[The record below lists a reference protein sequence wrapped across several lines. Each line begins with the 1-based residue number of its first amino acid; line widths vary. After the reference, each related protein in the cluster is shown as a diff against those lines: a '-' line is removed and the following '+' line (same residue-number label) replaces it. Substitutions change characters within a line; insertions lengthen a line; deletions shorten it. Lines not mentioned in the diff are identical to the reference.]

1 MVKHR
6 RPNQHEYFTLPGG
19 GIESGESPEQAAI
32 RELQEEC
39 GVTGEII
46 AKLSEYRFTFGDN
59 AIIHTFYIEIGNQEP
74 ILGTDPEKEQ
84 QILAEVR
91 WMALEDICERDR
103 AFLWAAGL
111 ASVEQFFYE
120 LTSWGD
126 DISYPNK
133 RVT

>member
-1 MVKHR
+1 MEYKSGVLCLVVRNNKILMVKHR

-46 AKLSEYRFTFGDN
+46 TKLSEYRFTFGDN
-59 AIIHTFYIEIGNQEP
+59 AIIHTFHIEIGNQEP

-84 QILAEVR
+84 QILTEVR
-91 WMALEDICERDR
+91 
-103 AFLWAAGL
+103 
-111 ASVEQFFYE
+111 
-120 LTSWGD
+120 
-126 DISYPNK
+126 
-133 RVT
+133 